1 MSQLTTREL
10 LYLEDMCKL
19 FESTMKN
26 SSFASGSAVD
36 PEFKS
41 FMQSMVTEHKQW
53 ITATASI
60 VNKNNMQ

>member
-1 MSQLTTREL
+1 MNQLTTREL
-10 LYLEDMCKL
+10 LYLEDICKL

-26 SSFASGSAVD
+26 CNFASNSAVD

-41 FMQSMVTEHKQW
+41 FMQSMVTEHNQW

-60 VNKNNMQ
+60 VNKNNLQ